1 MFSGKLS
8 TARQIQSQLGNR
20 LLRGFTIFE
29 VMMAAFVMT
38 MGISTSV
45 IGITS
50 GLKSL
55 DMARNLTLSSQVLQS
70 EMERLRL
77 MDWADINSRTGTST
91 VNLSSVFTDDA
102 ALATRFTLVRTISD
116 VVGKVGEM
124 KNIQLVC
131 TWTGVDGRVIS
142 RQFNTFYAKNGLY
155 DFYYTLARP

>member
-8 TARQIQSQLGNR
+8 TASHLRSQLG
-20 LLRGFTIFE
+20 
-29 VMMAAFVMT
+29 
-38 MGISTSV
+38 

-77 MDWADINSRTGTST
+77 MDWADINALTGSAT
-91 VNLSSVFTDDA
+91 VDLSSVFTDDA
-102 ALATRFTLVRTISD
+102 ALTARFTLVRRVSD
-116 VVGKVGEM
+116 VAGKVGEM

-131 TWTGVDGRVIS
+131 SWTGVDGRAIS
-142 RQFNTFYAKNGLY
+142 RQFNTYYAKNGLY